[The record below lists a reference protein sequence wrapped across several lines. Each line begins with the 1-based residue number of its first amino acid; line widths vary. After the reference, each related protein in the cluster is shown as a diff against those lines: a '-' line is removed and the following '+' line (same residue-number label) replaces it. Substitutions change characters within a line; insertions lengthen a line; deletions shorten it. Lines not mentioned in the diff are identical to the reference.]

1 MDLAEIERQMGI
13 CRIDISA
20 CNAAIVT
27 LGEGLP
33 LIDNNKL
40 NLKNSITKL
49 DSGYKCEACKTT
61 TEKVEQYRADSTQ
74 QSSDI
79 EVVITGLQSNI
90 RFFNQRL
97 AELEIEK
104 AAETARIQAATKS
117 LEILESYNVLLT
129 N

>member
-1 MDLAEIERQMGI
+1 MDLAEIEIQMGI

-20 CNAAIVT
+20 CNAAITT

-33 LIDNNKL
+33 LLVDSKL
-40 NLKNSITKL
+40 NLQNSIVDL
-49 DSGYKCEACKTT
+49 GSGYKCEACKLTT
-61 TEKVEQYRADSTQ
+61 DKVEQYKSDCTL

-79 EVVITGLQSNI
+79 SSIITGLQTNI
-90 RFFNQRL
+90 SFFNQRL

-104 AAETARIQAATKS
+104 AAEMGRLQAAAKS
-117 LEILESYNVLLT
+117 LEILESSNVLLT